1 MSHCPERPGGPPRCG
16 DERKHTMPETP
27 DETPDETSDRHTDGW
42 AAWTPK
48 PDEPVRPPQR
58 TLDEIAADR
67 EDPPEE

>member
-1 MSHCPERPGGPPRCG
+1 
-16 DERKHTMPETP
+16 MPETP

-67 EDPPEE
+67 EDPPEK